1 MLTIRPL
8 IGAANTFTVGKLTKQ
23 LKEKNIPYNRVLENN
38 FIKIKYQNNDASY
51 MYAFDSTTAKIR
63 FKSKKS
69 KNIQYKTTWDEGR
82 LSISIFKSDTITKIE
97 KNITHTTQSFWNK
110 LFHRKKQPYT
120 LTEISKNIS
129 DKKNSNGW
137 TKRIYEFKDATFID
151 LIPHHTFKI
160 KRNGVQTRLRNA
172 TDNDV
177 NGIINYEI
185 NRNN

>member
-23 LKEKNIPYNRVLENN
+23 LKAKNISYNRVLENN
-38 FIKIKYQNNDASY
+38 FIKIKYQNNNASFV
-51 MYAFDSTTAKIR
+51 YAFDETTAKIR

-69 KNIQYKTTWDEGR
+69 ESMQYKTIWDEGK
-82 LSISIFKSDTITKIE
+82 LSLSIFKDDKITQIE

-129 DKKNSNGW
+129 DKNDSKGW
-137 TKRIYEFKDATFID
+137 TKRIYEFKNATFID
-151 LIPHHTFKI
+151 LIPHHTFKV
-160 KRNGVQTRLRNA
+160 KRNGVQTRFRSITA
-172 TDNDV
+172 NDI
-177 NGIINYEI
+177 NGMINYEI